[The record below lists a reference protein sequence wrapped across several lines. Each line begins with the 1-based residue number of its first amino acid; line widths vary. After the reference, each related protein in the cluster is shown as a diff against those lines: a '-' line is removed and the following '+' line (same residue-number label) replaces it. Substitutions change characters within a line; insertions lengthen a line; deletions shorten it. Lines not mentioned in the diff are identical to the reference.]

1 MTNPRNDDLGIYGG
15 HSTGESWHD
24 HFRTLQQ
31 PRIDP
36 GQDPLAQFVNARII
50 ELETEPRGEIDAV
63 YDLPAGPVAYRYAK
77 HVRADCVA
85 FRMQVALYLEAAS
98 EWRRVAETDEVVPNP
113 ERVLG
118 RVVALHAAVLA
129 VAMRWADHR
138 EFQAEW
144 RIQ

>member
-1 MTNPRNDDLGIYGG
+1 MTDPSDKVNARLGIYGG
-15 HSTGESWHD
+15 HSTGESWRD
-24 HFRTLQQ
+24 NFRSLQQ

-36 GQDPLAQFVNARII
+36 GDDPLAKFVTARII

-85 FRMQVALYLEAAS
+85 FRQIVALYVEPCAS
-98 EWRRVAETDEVVPNP
+98 PSAKR
-113 ERVLG
+113 
-118 RVVALHAAVLA
+118 ALRDAVLA
-129 VAMRWADHR
+129 VANRWADHR
-138 EFQAEW
+138 EFQTEWW